1 MRAVSTSAIL
11 GPLAAIAILAGCVYE
26 PAGYGYG
33 PSYGPSYGYAPSYGY
48 QPSYNFSFGYYGGD
62 GGYGGWHHHH
72 YGYDRW

>member
-1 MRAVSTSAIL
+1 MRAFRAFL
-11 GPLAAIAILAGCVYE
+11 GPLVLIAVMAGCVYE
-26 PAGYGYG
+26 PYGYG

-48 QPSYNFSFGYYGGD
+48 EPSYNFSFGYYGGN